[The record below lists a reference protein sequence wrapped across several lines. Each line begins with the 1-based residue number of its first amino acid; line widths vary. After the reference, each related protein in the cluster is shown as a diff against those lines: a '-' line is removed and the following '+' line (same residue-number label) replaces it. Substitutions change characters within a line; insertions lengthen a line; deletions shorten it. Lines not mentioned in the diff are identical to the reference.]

1 MNENI
6 CVYCNKSFSSKSNLK
21 NHNLKAKYCLKKK
34 K

>member
-21 NHNLKAKYCLKKK
+21 NHNLKAKYC
-34 K
+34 